1 MTRYDLTFGRW
12 IPDGSPDADDLPDD
26 EYEPDDPEQRGYD
39 RARETSQGDEE

>member
-12 IPDGSPDADDLPDD
+12 IPDGSPDADDLPD
-26 EYEPDDPEQRGYD
+26 EYEPDDPEQRAYD